1 MLSGDQNTHGQCFQL
16 IWLHLLPHGMIAAHP
31 LGLETIV
38 AWLLKMLSNTTDR
51 QVDDDFALIAATDQT
66 HTPAAQLV

>member
-1 MLSGDQNTHGQCFQL
+1 
-16 IWLHLLPHGMIAAHP
+16 MIAAHP

-38 AWLLKMLSNTTDR
+38 AWLFNMLSNTTAPWNAEDR
-51 QVDDDFALIAATDQT
+51 QVDDDFALITATEQT